1 MNKFKYVDKDILCQ
15 YNLSEEFFDSIGL
28 EIEDITPLRKVF
40 VLFTNK
46 GKKILKI
53 TDSEEERINFINEAL
68 KYIKEDYPKVLS
80 YFQCKNGKV
89 INEYKNKKY
98 VILDMIE
105 GRESTFTNP
114 VEIELCAKAL
124 ANMHK
129 ASKGIFNKFDVDLI
143 RGNLGEYLPEYLN
156 KALEDIKSIKNHVEK
171 FKNPCE
177 FDDIFLSNADKYIK
191 QIEKVEELL
200 AMTEYNKTLEDY
212 NKRVLCHNDLA
223 HHNFIVDGED
233 IKIIDFD
240 YCKIDTRAVDIA
252 NYSLKAIKNSN
263 YDMLK
268 FKSIIEAYNSVEK
281 LYKEDIKLI
290 YILFNFPKD
299 FVTISK
305 DYYFKQKKW
314 EYEVFVNRLKDK
326 ISTEEYRQ
334 DFLNSYIFEMK
345 EYLH

>member
-15 YNLSEEFFDSIGL
+15 YNLSEEFFGSLGL

-40 VLFTNK
+40 VLLTDN

-53 TDSEEERINFINEAL
+53 TDSEEKRINFINEAL

-80 YFQCKNGKV
+80 YFQCGNDKV
-89 INEYKNKKY
+89 INEYKNKRY

-105 GRESTFTNP
+105 GREATFTNP

-129 ASKGIFNKFDVDLI
+129 ASKGIFNKFDIDLI
-143 RGNLGEYLPEYLN
+143 KGNLGEYLPECLSN
-156 KALEDIKSIKNHVEK
+156 TLEDIKNIKNYVGRL
-171 FKNPCE
+171 KNPCE
-177 FDDIFLSNADKYIK
+177 FDDIFLVNVDKYLN
-191 QIEKVEELL
+191 QIEKTAELL

-281 LYKEDIKLI
+281 LEKEDIKLI

-314 EYEVFVNRLKDK
+314 EYEVFLNRLKDK
-326 ISTEEYRQ
+326 ISAEEYRQ
-334 DFLNSYIFEMK
+334 DFLSSYIFEMK
-345 EYLH
+345 NYLH

>member
-1 MNKFKYVDKDILCQ
+1 MNKLKYVDKDILCQ
-15 YNLSEEFFDSIGL
+15 YSLSEEFFDSLGF
-28 EIEDITPLRKVF
+28 EIEDIIPLRKVF

-68 KYIKEDYPKVLS
+68 KYIKEEYPKVLS

-89 INEYKNKKY
+89 INEYKNNKY
-98 VILDMIE
+98 VVLDMIE

-114 VEIELCAKAL
+114 IEVEFCAKAL

-129 ASKGIFNKFDVDLI
+129 SSKGIFNKFDADLI
-143 RGNLGEYLPEYLN
+143 KGNIGEYLPKYFN
-156 KALEDIKSIKNHVEK
+156 TALEDIKSIKNYVERL
-171 FKNPCE
+171 KNYCE
-177 FDDIFLSNADKYIK
+177 FDNIFLDNVDNYIK
-191 QIEKVEELL
+191 QIKKSEELL
-200 AMTEYNKTLEDY
+200 AMIQYNTILEDY

-233 IKIIDFD
+233 VKIIDFD
-240 YCKIDTRAVDIA
+240 YCKIDTRGIDIG
-252 NYSLKAIKNSN
+252 NYALKVIKNSR
-263 YDMLK
+263 YDMEK
-268 FKSIIEAYNSVEK
+268 FKLIIKSYNEIEK
-281 LYKEDIKLI
+281 LEKEEIKLI
-290 YILFNFPKD
+290 YILFNFPRD
-299 FVTISK
+299 FVTISR

-334 DFLNSYIFEMK
+334 EFLNNYITEMK
-345 EYLH
+345 EYLY

>member
-1 MNKFKYVDKDILCQ
+1 MNKIKYVDKDILCQ
-15 YNLSEEFFDSIGL
+15 YSLSEEFFNSLGL
-28 EIEDITPLRKVF
+28 EIEDIIPLRKVF
-40 VLFTNK
+40 VLFTNE

-53 TDSEEERINFINEAL
+53 TDSEEERIIFINEAL

-80 YFQCKNGKV
+80 YFHCKNGKV

-143 RGNLGEYLPEYLN
+143 RGSLGEYLPEYLN
-156 KALEDIKSIKNHVEK
+156 EALEDIKSIKNYVGRLR
-171 FKNPCE
+171 NPCE
-177 FDDIFLSNADKYIK
+177 FDNIFLGNVDKYLDQIK
-191 QIEKVEELL
+191 KAEELL
-200 AMTEYNKTLEDY
+200 AMTEYNKILEDY

-240 YCKIDTRAVDIA
+240 YCKIDTRAIDIA

-263 YDMLK
+263 YDILK
-268 FKSIIEAYNSVEK
+268 FKSIIEGYNNVEK
-281 LYKEDIKLI
+281 LEKEDIKLI
-290 YILFNFPKD
+290 YILFSFPRD
-299 FVTISK
+299 FVTISR

-314 EYEVFVNRLKDK
+314 EYEVFLNRLKDK
-326 ISTEEYRQ
+326 ISTEYYRQ